1 MLSTAR
7 AWRRFWIDVELR
19 RALCER
25 LGAIGAERCIVDC
38 TPPSAERSGVFWCA
52 LGARADFGMIP
63 VSDGTDLVLAV
74 QQDTL
79 TLLRERI
86 LPTARRSLRHTLE
99 AFARRL
105 EAIGE

>member
-25 LGAIGAERCIVDC
+25 LGAAGVERCIIDC

-52 LGARADFGMIP
+52 LGTRAAFGMIP
-63 VSDGTDLVLAV
+63 VSDGTDLVLEV
-74 QQDTL
+74 QPDRL
-79 TLLRERI
+79 TELRERI
-86 LPTARRSLRHTLE
+86 LPTRRRSLRQTLE
-99 AFARRL
+99 GFARRL
-105 EAIGE
+105 ESIGE